1 MEAGSKQEQE
11 SFDAWKESE
20 EFKAIAKFLET
31 RSQNEQVDQFD
42 NAYKD
47 IWEDFQPA
55 LDDLFAVV

>member
-31 RSQNEQVDQFD
+31 RSQNEQVDQF
-42 NAYKD
+42 
-47 IWEDFQPA
+47 
-55 LDDLFAVV
+55 